1 MRRNYHNWYSPRLD
15 RQMELLTFGAGG
27 LPIVVFPTERGRFYD
42 YENNGMIQAVSGPIK
57 EGRIQMFCVDSV
69 DAESWLNRAVH
80 PHERLARHLAYES
93 YVLYEVA
100 PLMKKLS
107 GSAQI
112 GATGCGLGGYH
123 AFNFAMKHPDLTA
136 ASIVMSGFFEM
147 RRFMNGFYSNDF
159 YFNNPFDYL
168 PNMSDTWFLERYAK
182 MRLIL
187 AVGDRDVCLAE
198 NVRMKEILSKR
209 DIPCWLDV
217 WQSQAMYDW
226 PLWQR
231 MAVKFF

>member
-1 MRRNYHNWYSPRLD
+1 MRRDYHNWYSPRLD

-27 LPIVVFPTERGRFYD
+27 LPIVVFPTESGRFYD
-42 YENNGMIQAVSGPIK
+42 YENNGIIQAISGPIE
-57 EGRIQMFCVDSV
+57 EGRIQIFCVDSV

-112 GATGCGLGGYH
+112 AATGCGLGGYH

-136 ASIVMSGFFEM
+136 ASIVMSGFFDM
-147 RRFMNGFYSNDF
+147 RRFMDGFYSNDF

-168 PNMSDTWFLERYAK
+168 PNM
-182 MRLIL
+182 
-187 AVGDRDVCLAE
+187 G
-198 NVRMKEILSKR
+198 
-209 DIPCWLDV
+209 
-217 WQSQAMYDW
+217 
-226 PLWQR
+226 
-231 MAVKFF
+231 

>member
-1 MRRNYHNWYSPRLD
+1 MRRDYHNWYSPRLD
-15 RQMELLTFGAGG
+15 RHMELLVFGSGG

-42 YENNGMIQAVSGPIK
+42 YENKGMIQAVAGPV
-57 EGRIQMFCVDSV
+57 EAGRLQVFCIDSV
-69 DAESWLNRAVH
+69 DPESWLNRAVH

-107 GSAQI
+107 GAAQI

-123 AFNFAMKHPDLTA
+123 AFNFAMKHPDLTS
-136 ASIVMSGFFEM
+136 ASISMSGCFDM
-147 RRFMNGFYSNDF
+147 RRFMDGFYSNEF

-168 PNMSDTWFLERYAK
+168 PNMRDTWFLERYAK

-187 AVGDRDVCLAE
+187 AVGDHDIYLAE

-209 DIPCWLDV
+209 EISCWLDV
-217 WQSQAMYDW
+217 WESEETHDW